1 MDEIEAIEGMISI
14 LDTAEHVDAANLACM
29 PLNRGR
35 RIDDLKLIGI
45 RCHSQVL
52 ARYNSNHGKQGPL
65 RLPTLGAATQMIV
78 GAVTL
83 YLDNDRIICT
93 FADEFATSKVR
104 VAGGYAIVD
113 SWVDRERCSHLT
125 LHCSAKV

>member
-1 MDEIEAIEGMISI
+1 MDKIEAIERMVLIF
-14 LDTAEHVDAANLACM
+14 DTTEHVNAANLARM
-29 PLNRGR
+29 PLDR
-35 RIDDLKLIGI
+35 RRRVDYLKLVGI
-45 RCHSQVL
+45 RRNGHVL
-52 ARYNSNHGKQGPL
+52 PRYNSNHGKQRAL